1 MRVLIADDHRL
12 ILDSVRRTLEEDGG
26 FEVVG
31 ETQDGARVLPLV
43 AETGPELVLLD
54 VRMPGMNGL
63 QCLAEIRRR
72 HPDVKVVMLSASTG
86 SDMVEEALRGGASAY
101 VVKSVDPRDLPATLR
116 QVASGNVFATLGL
129 PDTAPGRS
137 AAEEAGLSE
146 REVTILRTLATG
158 RSNDEIAKEL
168 WITQQT
174 VKFHLTNIYRKL
186 GVRNRAEAV
195 RTAYALGL
203 GEGRPVDPE

>member
-12 ILDSVRRTLEEDGG
+12 ILDSVRRALEDDGG

-31 ETQDGARVLPLV
+31 ETQNGAEVLPLV
-43 AETGPELVLLD
+43 RRHHPELVLLD

-63 QCLAEIRRR
+63 ECLAEIRRS
-72 HPDVKVVMLSASTG
+72 HPGVKVVMLSASTG
-86 SDMVEEALRGGASAY
+86 SDMVEDALRGGASAY
-101 VVKSVDPRDLPATLR
+101 VVKNVDPSDLPATLR
-116 QVASGNVFATLGL
+116 QVAHGNVFATLGL
-129 PDTAPGRS
+129 PDTGAART
-137 AAEEAGLSE
+137 AAEEAGLSD

-195 RTAYALGL
+195 RKAYALGL
-203 GEGRPVDPE
+203 GEGRPLDPE